1 MHHLNKTTLALLVL
15 APLTASAQT
24 QLVGVEFR
32 DGGFA
37 ENARLFDIDPATGAA
52 TNPRFTGAD
61 VVSDIA
67 QGPDGL
73 LYAFND
79 DFGVVN
85 GLPAG
90 SNLFTI
96 NPVAAETTVIG
107 DTGLSLNEGGLEFDA
122 SGTLYGVTSQN
133 GASSLFTIDTTTG
146 VGTTVGAFA
155 QNGMPVELTD
165 ASAMAFDDA
174 GTLYVLDTTS
184 VFPSVQSFLYTLDPA
199 TANITSVV
207 ELDRALGTT
216 AGLAFESD
224 TGELLLADGDFNGTN
239 ELFSVDLTTGV
250 LALRGTTVPGTF
262 GGLSG
267 LEFAVVPEPAAGL
280 ALFGT
285 TGVLLR
291 RRGR

>member
-122 SGTLYGVTSQN
+122 SGTLYGVTS
-133 GASSLFTIDTTTG
+133 
-146 VGTTVGAFA
+146 